1 MTDHRRTRSEHS
13 TLLSLIRIWLPIAI
27 AVIGVVLIILGDA
40 KVSGK
45 LGGGTLSAA
54 GVAFL
59 LIALIVWMLN
69 WMFRM
74 SVQSN
79 RDREREDEAREYF
92 DRYGHWPDER

>member
-1 MTDHRRTRSEHS
+1 MK
-13 TLLSLIRIWLPIAI
+13 IIKRILKW
-27 AVIGVVLIILGDA
+27 AVSII
-40 KVSGK
+40 
-45 LGGGTLSAA
+45 
-54 GVAFL
+54 